1 MIVYMAIN
9 LILLVGFALALKYLF
24 LDAISSLETGLLVGW
39 LVMLFE
45 NFMKYIIIK
54 DMIISMDQ

>member
-24 LDAISSLETGLLVGW
+24 FILIL
-39 LVMLFE
+39 
-45 NFMKYIIIK
+45 KYFSCQINA
-54 DMIISMDQ
+54 